1 GATRREMSGSGGPKV
16 TPLIESAPVGA
27 VPLQTGFVVSSH
39 SVRQSFS
46 KASLMTGKLCEV
58 PVHPLSRSVP
68 VPRVFSTSS
77 FGPPAGFA
85 GQSVDG
91 TDAQAPPPGGGQLP

>member
-1 GATRREMSGSGGPKV
+1 MSGSGGPKV
-16 TPLIESAPVGA
+16 TPLSEPAPVGA
-27 VPLQTGFVVSSH
+27 VPLQTGFVLSAVH
-39 SVRQSFS
+39 SVRQSFRR
-46 KASLMTGKLCEV
+46 ASLMTGKLCEL